1 MMKQLLAFSQK
12 EILELIRSGRLLLF
26 VILFI
31 VFGIMNPAL
40 AKLTP
45 WLLEQLATTLAE
57 SGIVV
62 VDMPVDALTSWQQ
75 FYKNFP
81 MALII
86 YTILSAGVLTNEYQH
101 GTLINMVTKGLPRW
115 KIILAKTVV
124 LWGTWTLLYSIMFAI
139 TYAYNAY
146 FWDNSIA
153 ADLWIAGVLVY
164 LFGIFILTLVIWSST
179 LFKTSTAVM
188 ASVGALVIGM
198 YGISVVPTWGT
209 YLPTQLLTAQN
220 LLTEVTPLHD
230 YQFAI
235 ILTGILIPILLLGS
249 IVIFNQK
256 RI

>member
-12 EILELIRSGRLLLF
+12 EVLEFIRSGRLVLL

-75 FYKNFP
+75 FYKNVP

-86 YTILSAGVLTNEYQH
+86 MTILCAGILTTEYQQ
-101 GTLINMVTKGLPRW
+101 GTLINMVTKGLNRW
-115 KIILAKTVV
+115 KIILAKAFT
-124 LWGTWTLLYSIMFAI
+124 LWGLWTLLYGIMFLI

-153 ADLWIAGVLVY
+153 NDLWLAAGFVY
-164 LFGIFILTLVIWSST
+164 VFGLFILSLVILFST
-179 LFKTSTAVM
+179 LFRTTTAVL
-188 ASVGALVIGM
+188 AVIGAMIIVM
-198 YGISVVPTWGT
+198 YGISIIPTWGE
-209 YLPTQLLTAQN
+209 YLPTQLLTGQN
-220 LLTEVTPLHD
+220 LLIEMTVRGD
-230 YQFAI
+230 YWFAFAGTLCI
-235 ILTGILIPILLLGS
+235 IPVS
-249 IVIFNQK
+249 IIGAIAIFNRK
-256 RI
+256 RL

>member
-1 MMKQLLAFSQK
+1 MKQLLAFSQK
-12 EILELIRSGRLLLF
+12 ELLEFVRSGRLLLL
-26 VILFI
+26 VILFV

-86 YTILSAGVLTNEYQH
+86 YTILCAGILTNEYQH
-101 GTLINMVTKGLPRW
+101 GTLINMVTKGLARW
-115 KIILAKTVV
+115 KIIMAKTVV
-124 LWGTWTLLYSIMFAI
+124 LWGVWTLLYLVMFGI
-139 TYAYNAY
+139 TYAYNSY

-153 ADLWIAGVLVY
+153 TDLWMAGGLVY
-164 LFGIFILTLVIWSST
+164 LFGIFILSLILFFST
-179 LFKTSTAVM
+179 VFRSSTAVL
-188 ASVGALVIGM
+188 ATVGAAVILM
-198 YGISVVPTWGT
+198 YGVSIVPTWGE
-209 YLPTQLLTAQN
+209 YLPTHLLTAQN
-220 LLTEVTPLHD
+220 LLTEVTVLSD
-230 YQFAI
+230 YHFAAAI
-235 ILTGILIPILLLGS
+235 TAALIPLCIGGA
-249 IVIFNQK
+249 IVLFNQK

>member
-1 MMKQLLAFSQK
+1 MKQLLAFSQK
-12 EILELIRSGRLLLF
+12 ELLEFVRSGRLLLL
-26 VILFI
+26 VILFV

-86 YTILSAGVLTNEYQH
+86 YTILCAGILTNEYQH
-101 GTLINMVTKGLPRW
+101 GTLINMVTKGLARW
-115 KIILAKTVV
+115 KIIMAKTMV
-124 LWGTWTLLYSIMFAI
+124 LWGVWTLLYLVMFGL
-139 TYAYNAY
+139 TYAYNSY

-153 ADLWIAGVLVY
+153 TDLWSAGGLVY
-164 LFGIFILTLVIWSST
+164 LFGIFILSLILFFST
-179 LFKTSTAVM
+179 VFRSSTAVL
-188 ASVGALVIGM
+188 ATVGAAVILM
-198 YGISVVPTWGT
+198 YGVSIVPTWGE
-209 YLPTQLLTAQN
+209 YLPTHLLTAQN
-220 LLTEVTPLHD
+220 LLTEITTISD
-230 YQFAI
+230 YYFAAG
-235 ILTGILIPILLLGS
+235 LTATLIPLCIGGA
-249 IVIFNQK
+249 IVLFNKK